1 MKIKL
6 KSIREK
12 VRNIQK
18 LASNSKFCYKMCRI
32 LAKTIDNL
40 HFFDYNCI
48 MNKLKT
54 KMFA

>member
-40 HFFDYNCI
+40 HFFDYN
-48 MNKLKT
+48 
-54 KMFA
+54 